1 MEKDTTDTQVMS
13 MTSRDVLSDILR
25 QGAQQM
31 LAMAVENEVVPRPPQ
46 PIKPTRMVS
55 LPAANIL
62 PACAV
67 KAAALTTAEFLM
79 KSRRDSPPSARLF

>member
-31 LAMAVENEVVPRPPQ
+31 LAKAVENEVGEYIGEYQHVRDANGC
-46 PIKPTRMVS
+46 RLVVRNGH
-55 LPAANIL
+55 LPARVEWEGNI
-62 PACAV
+62 V
-67 KAAALTTAEFLM
+67 
-79 KSRRDSPPSARLF
+79 SPW